1 MAVLMAQHR
10 QQFPYL
16 DRYTYFNY
24 GGQGLMAEST
34 LALLNQ
40 TQRLVQES
48 APFSL
53 AMNAWI
59 SQEMAQLRQT
69 IARELA
75 VVPQSISLTEST
87 TVGCNIALWG
97 LDWRTGDR
105 ILLTDCEHQ
114 GVIALV
120 QELQHRFG
128 IEVDVCPVRATLN
141 QGDAVAVIA
150 AQLTPQTRMV
160 VLSHVLWNTGQV
172 LPLGEIVNCCRSRGV
187 LVLVDAAQSVGVLPL
202 HLADLDPDFY
212 AFTGHKWWCG
222 PAGVGG
228 LYVRPGSWESVRPT
242 FVGWRSIVT
251 DAQGKPQ
258 GWQADGQRYE
268 VATSAV
274 PLYGGLREAIGVQQ
288 QVGSAQERYRRICD
302 LSEILWQ
309 RLRQLPQVHCLL
321 TQPPQAG
328 LVSFQLSHGQ
338 HGALVSYLEQQR
350 IYVRQLLDPNC
361 VRASVHYFSTEAEID
376 RLAAAIAQFD

>member
-1 MAVLMAQHR
+1 MAVSIAQHR

-24 GGQGLMAEST
+24 GGQGLMAQST
-34 LALLNQ
+34 LAMLQQNQ
-40 TQRLVQES
+40 DRLQES

-53 AMNAWI
+53 ATNAWI
-59 SQEMAQLRQT
+59 IQEMADLRQT
-69 IARELA
+69 MAQELG
-75 VVPQSISLTEST
+75 VTPESISLTEST

-97 LDWRTGDR
+97 LDWRAGDR
-105 ILLTDCEHQ
+105 VLITDCEHQ

-128 IEVDVCPVRATLN
+128 IEIDVCPLMATLN
-141 QGDAVAVIA
+141 QGDAVAAIA
-150 AQLTPQTRMV
+150 SQLKPQTRV
-160 VLSHVLWNTGQV
+160 VTLSHVLWNTGQV
-172 LPLGEIVNCCRSRGV
+172 LPLGEIIHCCRSRGV

-202 HLADLDPDFY
+202 NLADLDPDFY

-228 LYVRPGSWESVRPT
+228 FYVRPQIQDSLRPT
-242 FVGWRSIVT
+242 FVGWRSIAT
-251 DAQGKPQ
+251 NAQGKPK

-274 PLYGGLREAIGVQQ
+274 PLYGGLREAIALQQ
-288 QVGSAQERYRRICD
+288 QAGSAQERYRRICD
-302 LSEILWQ
+302 LSGILWQ
-309 RLRQLPQVHCLL
+309 RLRQLPQVQCLR
-321 TQPPQAG
+321 TQPPEAG
-328 LVSFQLSHGQ
+328 LVSFQLRNGQ
-338 HGALVSYLEQQR
+338 HGALVSDLEQQR

-376 RLAAAIAQFD
+376 LLVTAIAQLG